1 MRSQN
6 AQLTIIDLIRH
17 GEPEGGRKFR
27 GSTDHPLSAKGWQ
40 QMQAAVAEQ
49 APWDALV
56 TSPLLRCREFA
67 ETLADKHQLPV
78 KVDDRLA
85 ELYLGQWEGLTLAEV
100 KERYPAHQDQP
111 DGVSR
116 FWTQPLQHPPPD
128 GETLVDFDQRIH
140 QAWKSLEEEYA
151 GQHLL
156 VVAHLFTCNLL
167 IRQVLQQPLEKALSF
182 DLPYAALT
190 RIRCE
195 KSPAGQVNQL
205 EWVGLEQLP
214 KRTSQ
219 SLQSDR

>member
-27 GSTDHPLSAKGWQ
+27 GSTDHPLSSTGWK
-40 QMQAAVAEQ
+40 QMQTAVGDQ
-49 APWDALV
+49 APWDAVL
-56 TSPLLRCREFA
+56 TSPLLRCKEFA
-67 ETLADKHQLPV
+67 QTLANKHQLPIQ
-78 KVDDRLA
+78 VDERLA
-85 ELYLGQWEGLTLAEV
+85 ELHLGQWEGLTLAEV
-100 KERYPAHQDQP
+100 RERYPANKDQP

-116 FWTQPLQHPPPD
+116 FWTQPLQYPPPG
-128 GETLVDFDQRIH
+128 GETLAQFDQRIH